1 MGRAGRRAGRGGG
14 QQAGRPLGGQGKGL
28 GSKRA
33 GLLEGLPLCSQ
44 QPPGTGSGWP
54 GGLPR
59 RVPAWGA
66 RAEKGHRPGQLGEGN
81 CPSHLSPRGQPASAA
96 LPDSLCAHQ
105 GPVLRLPVEECSR
118 RGPSRPCSA
127 RAWHGLRSAGTLL
140 RISRFPGQTQL
151 HLPSKSSL
159 LLLLPAPPR

>member
-1 MGRAGRRAGRGGG
+1 MGRARGWAASGQASWRAC
-14 QQAGRPLGGQGKGL
+14 
-28 GSKRA
+28 
-33 GLLEGLPLCSQ
+33 LCVHDR
-44 QPPGTGSGWP
+44 
-54 GGLPR
+54 L
-59 RVPAWGA
+59 RVPALAGPA
-66 RAEKGHRPGQLGEGN
+66 GCLAECLPGGRGQRGGTALDSLGKEH
-81 CPSHLSPRGQPASAA
+81 CPSHLSPTGQPASAA
-96 LPDSLCAHQ
+96 SPDFLCAHR

-118 RGPSRPCSA
+118 RGPSRPRSA